1 MTVFVTNVINS
12 PYKVNRVNIKLK
24 MNNFNRYL
32 QSSLSYKQYNDL
44 QLLLGIS
51 PHRLTKCISNPAQ
64 LKVEEIRKLA
74 KLCKTDP
81 RHLILHYECGFNSIT
96 VAEAVAL
103 GLHLQSPAQ
112 HRA

>member
-1 MTVFVTNVINS
+1 
-12 PYKVNRVNIKLK
+12 
-24 MNNFNRYL
+24 MNTFDRYL

-64 LKVEEIRKLA
+64 LNVDEIRKLA

-81 RHLILHYECGFNSIT
+81 RHLILSYECGFNSIT
-96 VAEAVAL
+96 VAQAVQL
-103 GLHLQSPAQ
+103 GLHIQQPIKS
-112 HRA
+112 RA